1 MHFLCSVP
9 QYEEMQTSATKYGDD
24 LRSTKTEIADL
35 NRMIQR
41 LQSEIDSVKGQVCIN
56 ANKKF
61 RITEYYVC
69 FVR

>member
-1 MHFLCSVP
+1 MIIFSVS

-41 LQSEIDSVKGQVCIN
+41 LQSEIDAVKGQVCNYMNTKCQLIIN
-56 ANKKF
+56 
-61 RITEYYVC
+61 
-69 FVR
+69 FVL